1 MDNLD
6 ELFHFSPGVTLDLFW
21 VEDGRPRQTTGQL
34 LAVAGN
40 LAQLQGM
47 LRSLPPANTS
57 LKFHVRLGAVLLESG
72 TGVAEAPPATPCW
85 IKVLATEPAEESAIA
100 VRLSPFLVARDQS
113 RYLAKFGRL
122 IGGNNSWVTW
132 ASTSVRLS
140 HLVEI
145 SARINSSVTLEHLL
159 AEIMEAAK
167 EIMRAEASSLMLL
180 DRESGELEIAVPTG
194 PARAE
199 ISGLR
204 IPAGKGFAGWVVTN
218 KAALIVPDVE
228 RDPRFFGEISKA
240 GFRTR
245 NLICVPMHDADG
257 QIIGVLQAL
266 NRFGGDRFA
275 EDDLPIF
282 SALSDQAAIAIERA
296 RLHREALEKQ
306 RLDREISLARS
317 IQLGFLPKN
326 MPAYPGFVF
335 AGYSEPAAQV
345 GGDYFDV
352 IPLDETTC
360 ALVVADI
367 SGKGFSAALLMASL
381 RSMLRNQIRHRARVD
396 ETIALL
402 NNGFVDDAPDN
413 RFVTLFYGELDIP
426 SGILTYVNAGHNP
439 PFLFQ
444 KGTVSM
450 LTEGGPIVG
459 FRKDFTFKAGT
470 VQLSE
475 GDHLVMFTDGVV
487 EAQNEQEGM
496 FGDERLCLAVSEIPA
511 DEGNA
516 QGILESIQRSVS
528 GFVGNAR
535 QYDDLTLLVVSV
547 LSR

>member
-1 MDNLD
+1 MDDLE

-21 VEDGRPRQTTGQL
+21 VEQGRPRQSTGHLQ
-34 LAVAGN
+34 AMVGN
-40 LAQLQGM
+40 LTKLQG
-47 LRSLPPANTS
+47 SVTPVPPAHTS
-57 LKFHVRLGAVLLESG
+57 LKFHIRLGAVLLESG
-72 TGVAEAPPATPCW
+72 TGVAEDLPTTQCR
-85 IKVLATEPAEESAIA
+85 IKVVATEPSEESAIA
-100 VRLSPFLVARDQS
+100 VRLSPFLVLSDRD
-113 RYLAKFGRL
+113 RYLEHFGGR
-122 IGGNNSWVTW
+122 IGETNSWVAW

-145 SARINSSVTLEHLL
+145 SARINSSESLEHLL

-167 EIMRAEASSLMLL
+167 EIMRSEASSLMLL
-180 DRESGELEIAVPTG
+180 DRDSGELEIAVPTG
-194 PARAE
+194 PAQAE

-204 IPAGKGFAGWVVTN
+204 IPAGKGFAGWVITN
-218 KAALIVPDVE
+218 RTALIVPDAQQ
-228 RDPRFFGEISKA
+228 DPRFFGEVSKA
-240 GFRTR
+240 GFQTR
-245 NLICVPMHDADG
+245 NLICVPMHDAEG

-266 NRFGGDRFA
+266 NRLGGDPFSD
-275 EDDLPIF
+275 DDLPIF
-282 SALSDQAAIAIERA
+282 AALSDQAAIAIERA

-306 RLDREISLARS
+306 KLDREISLARS
-317 IQLGFLPKN
+317 IQLGFLPKT
-326 MPAYPGFVF
+326 MPDYPGFVF

-396 ETIALL
+396 ETVALL
-402 NNGFVDDAPDN
+402 NNGFVDDAPEN

-439 PFLFQ
+439 PYLFQ
-444 KGTVSM
+444 EGNVCT

-459 FRKDFTFKAGT
+459 FRKEFTFEAGA
-470 VQLSE
+470 VQLST
-475 GDHLVMFTDGVV
+475 GDHLVLFTDGVV
-487 EAQNEQEGM
+487 EAQNEQEEM
-496 FGDERLCLAVSEIPA
+496 FGDERLCMAVSEITGEA
-511 DEGNA
+511 RNA
-516 QGILESIQRSVS
+516 QGILSSIRESVS
-528 GFVGNAR
+528 EFVGNAR

-547 LSR
+547 QTR